1 VTFLLVLGAI
11 GLAGLAF
18 GFVAGDLDVDLGPDW
33 LSLPVLAA
41 LVGAF
46 GFVGAA
52 AVSLGAP
59 LALAVPVA
67 AVAGVAVAAATYRLA
82 RGLMHMPTDASL
94 RGSDLVGRPGRIVTA
109 LTPDRSGEVL
119 VSQAGQQLKLS
130 ARGDETLVV
139 GTAIVV
145 VESLSPT
152 LVRVESHDR
161 FWAARPDAIPPPDQG
176 PLP

>member
-1 VTFLLVLGAI
+1 MTLFLVLGAV
-11 GLAGLAF
+11 GLVGLLI
-18 GFVAGDLDVDLGPDW
+18 GFVLGDLDVDLGPDW
-33 LSLPVLAA
+33 VSLPGLAA

-52 AVSLGAP
+52 ALSLGAP
-59 LALAVPVA
+59 LALAVVLGA
-67 AVAGVAVAAATYRLA
+67 AAGVGLAAATVRLA
-82 RGLMHMPTDASL
+82 RSLMHMPTDASL
-94 RGSDLVGRPGRIVTA
+94 RGSDLVGRPGRVVTA

-119 VSQAGQQLKLS
+119 VAQAGQQLKLS
-130 ARGDETLVV
+130 ARAEETLVV
-139 GTAIVV
+139 GTAVVV

-161 FWAARPDAIPPPDQG
+161 FWAARPDALPPPDQG